1 MGKLTE
7 FVKRNMKIYLRDRS
21 AVFFSL
27 MTMIIVI
34 GLMLLFLGDMNV
46 EAVTKML
53 SALPGRDAQADEA
66 NAKLLVLMWTCA
78 GIIPINAVT
87 VAISALSPMIKDRA
101 EGRINSIYTAP
112 VSRLTVSAGY
122 ICSTCFSA
130 MVICILTLVIS
141 EIYCVTQGAEA
152 FSFAAHMKLLGMIA
166 ANSFTYSSLV
176 YLLSAAAK
184 TEGAWSSL
192 GTVIGTLVGFIGG
205 IYIPIG
211 TLSDGIAAVLKC
223 TPVIYGTS
231 MFRQIMTADIM
242 EKTFEGAPAEMA
254 AEYSKVMGISLEVFD
269 KDVSI
274 AAGVLIVLG
283 AGVLSLALGA
293 LATKYARRTDR

>member
-130 MVICILTLVIS
+130 IVICILTLVIS

-176 YLLSAAAK
+176 YLLSSRQDRGRM
-184 TEGAWSSL
+184 EQLRYSYRHPC
-192 GTVIGTLVGFIGG
+192 G
-205 IYIPIG
+205 IYRRHISSHRHSFRRNR
-211 TLSDGIAAVLKC
+211 LSAQMHSRYLRHINV
-223 TPVIYGTS
+223 
-231 MFRQIMTADIM
+231 QADN
-242 EKTFEGAPAEMA
+242 
-254 AEYSKVMGISLEVFD
+254 
-269 KDVSI
+269 
-274 AAGVLIVLG
+274 
-283 AGVLSLALGA
+283 
-293 LATKYARRTDR
+293 DR

>member
-1 MGKLTE
+1 M
-7 FVKRNMKIYLRDRS
+7 
-21 AVFFSL
+21 
-27 MTMIIVI
+27 
-34 GLMLLFLGDMNV
+34 
-46 EAVTKML
+46 
-53 SALPGRDAQADEA
+53 
-66 NAKLLVLMWTCA
+66 
-78 GIIPINAVT
+78 
-87 VAISALSPMIKDRA
+87 
-101 EGRINSIYTAP
+101 
-112 VSRLTVSAGY
+112 
-122 ICSTCFSA
+122 
-130 MVICILTLVIS
+130 
-141 EIYCVTQGAEA
+141 TQGAEA

>member
-1 MGKLTE
+1 M
-7 FVKRNMKIYLRDRS
+7 
-21 AVFFSL
+21 
-27 MTMIIVI
+27 
-34 GLMLLFLGDMNV
+34 
-46 EAVTKML
+46 
-53 SALPGRDAQADEA
+53 
-66 NAKLLVLMWTCA
+66 
-78 GIIPINAVT
+78 
-87 VAISALSPMIKDRA
+87 
-101 EGRINSIYTAP
+101 
-112 VSRLTVSAGY
+112 
-122 ICSTCFSA
+122 
-130 MVICILTLVIS
+130 IS

-184 TEGAWSSL
+184 TEGAWSSI

-205 IYIPIG
+205 IYLPIG

-242 EKTFEGAPAEMA
+242 EKTFEGAPKEMA
-254 AEYSKVMGISLEVFD
+254 AEYSKAMGISLEVFD

-274 AAGVLIVLG
+274 SAGVLIVLG
-283 AGVLSLALGA
+283 AGVLFLALGA